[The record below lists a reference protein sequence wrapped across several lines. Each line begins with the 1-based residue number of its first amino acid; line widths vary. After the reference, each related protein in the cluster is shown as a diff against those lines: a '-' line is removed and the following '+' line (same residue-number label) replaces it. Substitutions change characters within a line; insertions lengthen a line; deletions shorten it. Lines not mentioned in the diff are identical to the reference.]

1 MNPIVRPS
9 QHIFKVPKACYGKA
23 IHDCCMT
30 SGLWL
35 GCVSKYHGKLG
46 SFSLGM
52 YLKPLK
58 IGSVD
63 IVSSVKCCPK
73 TIQEISEEFSVEF
86 RLL

>member
-1 MNPIVRPS
+1 M
-9 QHIFKVPKACYGKA
+9 
-23 IHDCCMT
+23 
-30 SGLWL
+30 
-35 GCVSKYHGKLG
+35 
-46 SFSLGM
+46 GM

-63 IVSSVKCCPK
+63 IVSSVKFCPK